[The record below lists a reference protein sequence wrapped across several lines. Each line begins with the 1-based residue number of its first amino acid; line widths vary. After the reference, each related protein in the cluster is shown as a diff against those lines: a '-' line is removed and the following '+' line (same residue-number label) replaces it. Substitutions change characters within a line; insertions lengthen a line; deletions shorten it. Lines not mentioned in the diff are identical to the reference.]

1 MLLSTSL
8 IGQVVRKTGVFR
20 SNKSLKSL
28 AKHTSPSAR
37 PSGGFLGNP
46 SSRLKFAVEGPT
58 PSEDDSTLTLSKSPT
73 RDSPHGHGHS
83 VLGSPIQRVVSRLSQ
98 SGHLSTPSSPSSG
111 ERSSSSHL
119 SKSPST
125 SMLSRNRDRDHEPAD
140 SMPSDDAGNTS
151 DEDQHEGGSVG
162 RAVKGLIDKFKN
174 RRDSPEVSSRRGSY
188 DDVSHAGHVGRLG

>member
-37 PSGGFLGNP
+37 PSGGFLGSQ
-46 SSRLKFAVEGPT
+46 SSRLKFAVESST
-58 PSEDDSTLTLSKSPT
+58 EDEQSLSKAPT
-73 RDSPHGHGHS
+73 RDGG
-83 VLGSPIQRVVSRLSQ
+83 LGSPIQRVVSRLSQ
-98 SGHLSTPSSPSSG
+98 HGHLSTPSSPSSA

-125 SMLSRNRDRDHEPAD
+125 SMMSRSRDRELSEPAD
-140 SMPSDDAGNTS
+140 SMPSDEAGNS
-151 DEDQHEGGSVG
+151 SEEEQHEGGSVG
-162 RAVKGLIDKFKN
+162 RAVKGLMNKFKH
-174 RRDSPEVSSRRGSY
+174 RKDTPETSSRRGSY
-188 DDVSHAGHVGRLG
+188 DDVNVGRLG

>member
-28 AKHTSPSAR
+28 AKHTSPAAR

-46 SSRLKFAVEGPT
+46 TSRLKFAVESSDG
-58 PSEDDSTLTLSKSPT
+58 DDQSLAKSST
-73 RDSPHGHGHS
+73 RDGHG

-111 ERSSSSHL
+111 ERSSL

-125 SMLSRNRDRDHEPAD
+125 SMLSRSRDRDVSEPAD
-140 SMPSDDAGNTS
+140 SMPSDEAGNSS

-162 RAVKGLIDKFKN
+162 RAVKGLMNKFKH
-174 RRDSPEVSSRRGSY
+174 RKDSPDVSSRRGSH
-188 DDVSHAGHVGRLG
+188 DDINMGRMG

>member
-28 AKHTSPSAR
+28 AKHTSPTAR

-46 SSRLKFAVEGPT
+46 SSRLKFAVE
-58 PSEDDSTLTLSKSPT
+58 SSNEDDQSISRAATK
-73 RDSPHGHGHS
+73 DG
-83 VLGSPIQRVVSRLSQ
+83 VLGSPIQKVVSRLSQ
-98 SGHLSTPSSPSSG
+98 HGHISTPSSPSSA

-125 SMLSRNRDRDHEPAD
+125 SMMSRSRDREVSEPAD
-140 SMPSDDAGNTS
+140 SMPSDETGHSS
-151 DEDQHEGGSVG
+151 DEEQHDGGSVG
-162 RAVKGLIDKFKN
+162 RAVKGLMNKFKH
-174 RRDSPEVSSRRGSY
+174 RKDSPEVSSRRGSY
-188 DDVSHAGHVGRLG
+188 DDVNIGRIG